1 MKDLFSGWM
10 AWLGLGGIAAVVI
23 ALVVMNPVAAL
34 RLVKAIGGFFIDA
47 ARWFFEWLRK
57 PGSWIKLVIGALALW
72 AAIASLNAYQKG
84 QTIVVIT
91 KQHETEL
98 AAKDLRIGELVTATE
113 AYRKQEQ
120 DFARIA
126 RKNTERL
133 DAARKQSEAALAEI
147 ATLQAKAEASSAGW
161 RREYAKRPDTCKAA
175 LEALDTACPAIGGY

>member
-1 MKDLFSGWM
+1 MKSLFSGWM
-10 AWLGLGGIAAVVI
+10 AWLGLGGLAAVVI

-57 PGSWIKLVIGALALW
+57 PGSWVKVLLAGLALW
-72 AAIASLNAYQKG
+72 AAIASLTAYQKG
-84 QTIVVIT
+84 QKIIVIT
-91 KQHETEL
+91 NTYETKI
-98 AAKDLRIGELVTATE
+98 AAKDLRIGELVSATE

-133 DAARKQSEAALAEI
+133 DAARKLSVDALAEV
-147 ATLQAKAEASSAGW
+147 ATLQAQAEASSAGW
-161 RREYAKRPDTCKAA
+161 RREYGKRPDTCKAA
-175 LEALDTACPAIGGY
+175 LEALDTACPALEGY